1 MSCFS
6 SEEGRKEV
14 RKAGRQTAREE
25 GRKEG
30 RKEGINR
37 RKEGG
42 GTSNVNGNV
51 RCQWK
56 FKARGVSRWWPD

>member
-1 MSCFS
+1 VSCFS

-56 FKARGVSRWWPD
+56 CKARGVSRWWPD